1 MHIYSTGVTD
11 EQTEGDGNKSVSHLK
26 AICEQQQLK
35 EFSTFQLFSST
46 LQCNHGSLRGPTC
59 YSLLSA
65 SQTQAERKQK

>member
-11 EQTEGDGNKSVSHLK
+11 EQTEGDENKSVSHLK
-26 AICEQQQLK
+26 SICEQQLK
-35 EFSTFQLFSST
+35 EFLTFQLFSST